1 MRLTNQVLFCH
12 PPTQS
17 VYQNLIRQL
26 QEWQNIVL
34 RLPRIQAQRYQ
45 VGLSAKQ
52 SDIDLHYRSV
62 MSRLP
67 SGNLTM
73 DRVYKTVASV
83 NTKVDE
89 YVAQWL
95 HYQVS
100 DFSWVITIF
109 RLLPVWCWPE
119 VNFMGFS
126 ERGIFHWSTSHK
138 KFLDICPRFC
148 VKNAKLLLPLKKWT

>member
-1 MRLTNQVLFCH
+1 MFFGNFIFLGKAKESDDDDDEEERKSRPRPLIKPIQLEMRLTNQVLFCH

-52 SDIDLHYRSV
+52 TDIDLHYRSV
-62 MSRLP
+62 MTKLP
-67 SGNLTM
+67 AGNVTM
-73 DRVYKTVASV
+73 DRVYRTIATV
-83 NTKVDE
+83 NTNVDQ

-95 HYQVS
+95 HYQFLWDMQSQAIYEAMGTDIQVN
-100 DFSWVITIF
+100 TIK
-109 RLLPVWCWPE
+109 
-119 VNFMGFS
+119 
-126 ERGIFHWSTSHK
+126 I
-138 KFLDICPRFC
+138 
-148 VKNAKLLLPLKKWT
+148 

>member
-1 MRLTNQVLFCH
+1 MILGKIKESDDDDEEEEKKNKPKPVIKAIQLEMRLTNQVLFCH

-100 DFSWVITIF
+100 HFS
-109 RLLPVWCWPE
+109 
-119 VNFMGFS
+119 
-126 ERGIFHWSTSHK
+126 
-138 KFLDICPRFC
+138 
-148 VKNAKLLLPLKKWT
+148 